1 MKSFRTKPV
10 NSGRLLGGG
19 GALVL
24 AIWLA
29 TAIASPAQTFT
40 TLASFNGSNGRNP
53 QATLVQGRDGNLYGT
68 AMIGGADKWGTVF
81 KLTRA
86 GKVTR
91 LYNFCSQ
98 RNCADGNSPFAGLV
112 LSTDGNFYGTTID
125 GGVGP
130 GYGTVFEITPASKL
144 TTLYSFCS
152 QSNCADGAFP
162 YAGLVKATDGSFY
175 GTTWGGGGGLGT
187 VFKITPAGKLTTLS
201 NFCSQGNCA
210 GREPYAGLVQ
220 ATDGNFYG
228 TTEFGGVKDSGTV
241 FKITRAGKLT
251 TLYSFCSLSNCAD
264 GKNGYAGLVQA
275 TDGNLYGTTQ
285 TGGASGY
292 GTVFKITRAG
302 KLTTLYSFCSQNNCA
317 DGEEPFAGL
326 VQATDGNFYGTTFYG
341 GAIHG
346 AGGPVFKI
354 TPAG

>member
-10 NSGRLLGGG
+10 NSGRLLGDG

-98 RNCADGNSPFAGLV
+98 RNCADG
-112 LSTDGNFYGTTID
+112 
-125 GGVGP
+125 
-130 GYGTVFEITPASKL
+130 
-144 TTLYSFCS
+144 
-152 QSNCADGAFP
+152 
-162 YAGLVKATDGSFY
+162 
-175 GTTWGGGGGLGT
+175 
-187 VFKITPAGKLTTLS
+187 
-201 NFCSQGNCA
+201 
-210 GREPYAGLVQ
+210 
-220 ATDGNFYG
+220 
-228 TTEFGGVKDSGTV
+228 
-241 FKITRAGKLT
+241 
-251 TLYSFCSLSNCAD
+251 
-264 GKNGYAGLVQA
+264 KNGYAGLVQA
-275 TDGNLYGTTQ
+275 TDCNLYGTTQ

-302 KLTTLYSFCSQNNCA
+302 KLTTLYSFCSQNICA

-341 GAIHG
+341 GAING
-346 AGGPVFKI
+346 AGGTVFKI
-354 TPAG
+354 TPAGKLTTLYSFCSQSKCADGQQPHAGLVQATDGNLYGTTSAGGAYKWGTVFSLSTGLSPFVTFVRTSGKVGQTAQILGQGLTGTTAVSFNGTAASFVVHSDTYLTATIPSGASTGYVTVTTPSGTLKSKVRFRVIP

>member
-175 GTTWGGGGGLGT
+175 GTTWGGGGGLGR
-187 VFKITPAGKLTTLS
+187 VF
-201 NFCSQGNCA
+201 
-210 GREPYAGLVQ
+210 
-220 ATDGNFYG
+220 
-228 TTEFGGVKDSGTV
+228 
-241 FKITRAGKLT
+241 
-251 TLYSFCSLSNCAD
+251 
-264 GKNGYAGLVQA
+264 
-275 TDGNLYGTTQ
+275 
-285 TGGASGY
+285 
-292 GTVFKITRAG
+292 
-302 KLTTLYSFCSQNNCA
+302 
-317 DGEEPFAGL
+317 
-326 VQATDGNFYGTTFYG
+326 
-341 GAIHG
+341 
-346 AGGPVFKI
+346 
-354 TPAG
+354 